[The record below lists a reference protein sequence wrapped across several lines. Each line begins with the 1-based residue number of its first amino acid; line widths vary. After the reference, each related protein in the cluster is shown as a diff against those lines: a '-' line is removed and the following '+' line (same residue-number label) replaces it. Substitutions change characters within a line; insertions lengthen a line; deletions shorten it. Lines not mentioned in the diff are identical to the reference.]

1 MPFFIDSEGK
11 IQTIK
16 KTSQNILEAI
26 EKEKLIFVDLHFT
39 DVPGKLQH
47 TTVPAR
53 TIDAT
58 SFETGI
64 PKLDGS
70 SIRGFTSISESDM
83 ILKPDPST
91 FVVIP
96 WSNEDHKYGRVFCDV
111 FWGFG
116 QGRLSRDPRGVAQRA
131 ETHLKSSGFDV
142 SYWGPELEFFVFDN
156 VTWDTST
163 PYKSQG
169 YRIESE
175 EAAWAPT
182 GTSYPIRFKEGYFP
196 APPQDTLM
204 DLRNEVVKLLEQNFG
219 ILCDAHHHEVSTA
232 GQGEINMRY
241 DSLTNMADNVQ
252 TFKYVLKNVAHQ
264 KGKVATF
271 MPKPIFM
278 DNASGMHV
286 HQSLWR
292 DGKNTFYD
300 PDDKHAELSQIGRY
314 YGGGLMEHSRALTCI
329 IAPTTNSYKRLVPG
343 FEAPVYIAWSR
354 RNRSANVR
362 VPVYEKGSASSAAKR
377 LEFRCPDPAANPYL
391 AFPAMLAAGLDGIKK
406 KVDIGNPVDENIY
419 LLSPERRR
427 ELGIKELPKDLGEAA
442 DELESDQE
450 FLKPLLGSD
459 VIEIMIENAR
469 AQHLEVS
476 MRPHPH
482 EFYMYFD
489 V

>member
-1 MPFFIDSEGK
+1 
-11 IQTIK
+11 
-16 KTSQNILEAI
+16 
-26 EKEKLIFVDLHFT
+26 
-39 DVPGKLQH
+39 
-47 TTVPAR
+47 
-53 TIDAT
+53 
-58 SFETGI
+58 
-64 PKLDGS
+64 
-70 SIRGFTSISESDM
+70 
-83 ILKPDPST
+83 
-91 FVVIP
+91 
-96 WSNEDHKYGRVFCDV
+96 
-111 FWGFG
+111 
-116 QGRLSRDPRGVAQRA
+116 
-131 ETHLKSSGFDV
+131 
-142 SYWGPELEFFVFDN
+142 
-156 VTWDTST
+156 
-163 PYKSQG
+163 
-169 YRIESE
+169 
-175 EAAWAPT
+175 
-182 GTSYPIRFKEGYFP
+182 
-196 APPQDTLM
+196 M

-314 YGGGLMEHSRALTCI
+314 YGGGLMEHSRALSCI

-377 LEFRCPDPAANPYL
+377 LEFRCPDPSANPYL

-450 FLKPLLGSD
+450 FLKPFLGSD